1 VTPYPRSQLLLRA
14 LVLLGPVV
22 AVLATGPAGSWPPWW
37 LVAGVVALAGAGAV
51 ASDSQLLSGAGLV
64 ALVWWTIGLDDD
76 LTGWVVV
83 AAAALVVGHVA
94 ALLASYGPA
103 TMPVHPSLVRLWT
116 RRGGLVLLV
125 VPAAWAVTRLLRG
138 DPEQPGI
145 WVLGVAT
152 VLVATLV
159 ATAALAVRDADGPP
173 GIRKT
178 PR

>member
-1 VTPYPRSQLLLRA
+1 V
-14 LVLLGPVV
+14 LGPVV

-37 LVAGVVALAGAGAV
+37 LVAGVVALAGASAV
-51 ASDSQLLSGAGLV
+51 AADSQMLTGAGLV
-64 ALVWWTIGLDDD
+64 ALAWWTVGLDDD
-76 LTGWVVV
+76 LTGWVVL

-103 TMPVHPSLVRLWT
+103 TMPVDRSLLLLWT

-125 VPAAWAVTRLLRG
+125 VPAAWAVTRLLQG

-152 VLVATLV
+152 ALGATLV
-159 ATAALAVRDADGPP
+159 ATVAVTVREPDGPP
-173 GIRKT
+173 EIRKT
-178 PR
+178 TR